1 MQRIINFRPFLL
13 TAIFAISAVVSGVL
27 YVAVNNIFGVVLI
40 SILLA
45 SAVVFCVIFGKNAVR
60 LTTFILCFVIALGCF
75 IYSGLYTK
83 DRNIVVEYGENV
95 PITGRVCEVVSH
107 DTSHSLVLEGISID
121 GENVSG
127 KLSVRL
133 KEGDTFTDYVRVGD
147 RVTLV
152 SRPIINKINVSQFS
166 FSDIKYYAYSSLDEL
181 KVLPG
186 TLDLREQILGSLRAT
201 YNNWLG
207 KYGDLA
213 YGIITGNKNGLTNEY
228 RSAYSLSGLSHI
240 LAVSGLHVG
249 FLMSL
254 ISAILKLFKV
264 NNKVQLWICI
274 PILLAYNLLV
284 GFSFSIIRASI
295 MFIISFIARLSGKRS
310 DQLNNLALSVTV
322 ILCIFPYALFDI
334 GFIMSVGCVFAIS
347 MFAKPLTDLML
358 KLSKNRLKKFFSALA
373 VSMCAQLGVFPAT
386 IMCFSSFSFY
396 SVIANVIA
404 MPFLNI
410 IYIYVLIFGILATLM
425 PFMGYVLFLAK
436 FLFMAIDYLNLFI
449 SFLPLSEITMY
460 GSVGTL
466 ILYLL
471 YFVVGKYTMLKKKL
485 IPIILCAV
493 LAVGVVLADNLRF
506 SGDTQIVYSNARYD
520 VTTLLKTGDKY
531 VIVGDLSKYCKI
543 ESCVK
548 EARVH
553 KVESLY
559 VTNLT
564 ANNISTVIR
573 LADKYDVS
581 AVYIRSETDTA
592 LTHEL
597 IINNVNVQLVSAQNT
612 LYEIKENGKFVGFK
626 YKNVLLTSFKTDL
639 DDISTQ
645 YLSLYKVVRAYSHRE
660 IEGVK
665 LALNFEYTEN
675 KDKVGANADEVL
687 LDCVS
692 LEQKRF

>member
-13 TAIFAISAVVSGVL
+13 TAIFAISAVVSGVI

-471 YFVVGKYTMLKKKL
+471 YFVVGKYTMLKKKF